1 MSNRPED
8 LESQVAELQAA
19 VDGLTEELVET
30 KERVRQLEET
40 TESLE
45 DASAETSGGAGSNGE
60 GRSTAEEQAHARGT
74 DERRDA
80 EFVANRDAGEA
91 TASDPEPAAEEPVD
105 ETADESDDDD
115 GDDIIVA

>member
-1 MSNRPED
+1 MSNRADD

-40 TESLE
+40 TEDLE
-45 DASAETSGGAGSNGE
+45 ADASEPARTGNDD
-60 GRSTAEEQAHARGT
+60 GRTTAEEQAQARGT

-80 EFVANRDAGEA
+80 ELVANDGVDE
-91 TASDPEPAAEEPVD
+91 EPPAEEVEAED
-105 ETADESDDDD
+105 DSDDD

>member
-1 MSNRPED
+1 MSNRGED

-40 TESLE
+40 TDSLE
-45 DASAETSGGAGSNGE
+45 ADDGEAESRT
-60 GRSTAEEQAHARGT
+60 TAEQQAQARGA
-74 DERRDA
+74 ERRDA
-80 EFVANRDAGEA
+80 EFVAERDDDADEA
-91 TASDPEPAAEEPVD
+91 AAEGE
-105 ETADESDDDD
+105 EEESDDDD

>member
-1 MSNRPED
+1 MSNRGED

-30 KERVRQLEET
+30 KERVRQLESA

-45 DASAETSGGAGSNGE
+45 AAAGTGNAGAGSTSAS
-60 GRSTAEEQAHARGT
+60 RTTAEEQARGT

-80 EFVANRDAGEA
+80 EFVADSPDESEAADA
-91 TASDPEPAAEEPVD
+91 TEE
-105 ETADESDDDD
+105 DESDDDD

>member
-1 MSNRPED
+1 MSNRGED

-40 TESLE
+40 TDSLE
-45 DASAETSGGAGSNGE
+45 ADDSEAESQT
-60 GRSTAEEQAHARGT
+60 TAEQQAQARGA
-74 DERRDA
+74 ERRDA
-80 EFVANRDAGEA
+80 EFVAEGDDGVDEA
-91 TASDPEPAAEEPVD
+91 AAEGE
-105 ETADESDDDD
+105 EESDDDD

>member
-1 MSNRPED
+1 MSNRADD

-40 TESLE
+40 TEDLE
-45 DASAETSGGAGSNGE
+45 AGASEPAERAGNGD
-60 GRSTAEEQAHARGT
+60 GRTTAEEQAAARGT

-80 EFVANRDAGEA
+80 ELVANDGADE
-91 TASDPEPAAEEPVD
+91 EPPAEEVEAED
-105 ETADESDDDD
+105 DSDDD

>member
-1 MSNRPED
+1 MSNRADD

-40 TESLE
+40 TEDLE
-45 DASAETSGGAGSNGE
+45 TEADEPARAGNAGG
-60 GRSTAEEQAHARGT
+60 RTTAEEQAQARGT

-80 EFVANRDAGEA
+80 EFVA
-91 TASDPEPAAEEPVD
+91 SDGVDEQPPAEEVEAED
-105 ETADESDDDD
+105 DSDDD

>member
-1 MSNRPED
+1 MSNRADD

-40 TESLE
+40 TDDLE
-45 DASAETSGGAGSNGE
+45 TEASEPVHAGNGD
-60 GRSTAEEQAHARGT
+60 GRTTAEEQADARGT

-80 EFVANRDAGEA
+80 EFVANEGADEQ
-91 TASDPEPAAEEPVD
+91 PPAEEVEAED
-105 ETADESDDDD
+105 DSDDD